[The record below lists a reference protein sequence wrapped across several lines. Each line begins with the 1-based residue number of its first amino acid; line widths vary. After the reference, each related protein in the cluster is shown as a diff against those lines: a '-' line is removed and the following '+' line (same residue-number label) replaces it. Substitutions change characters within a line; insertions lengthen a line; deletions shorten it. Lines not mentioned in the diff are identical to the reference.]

1 MELSKSDI
9 PKTYEGMLFETFYFV
24 TPNFVELLHVMG
36 SVHEYF
42 QNFIKCLSASIKF
55 LKAAGFVK

>member
-1 MELSKSDI
+1 MELSKSDT
-9 PKTYEGMLFETFYFV
+9 PKTYEGMLLEMFYFGI
-24 TPNFVELLHVMG
+24 PNFVELLHVMG

-42 QNFIKCLSASIKF
+42 PNFIKCLSASTKF